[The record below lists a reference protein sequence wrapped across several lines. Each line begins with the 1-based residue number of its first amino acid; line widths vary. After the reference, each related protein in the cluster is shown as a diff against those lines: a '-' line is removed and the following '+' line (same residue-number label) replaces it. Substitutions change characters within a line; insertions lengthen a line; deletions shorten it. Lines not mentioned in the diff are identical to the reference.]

1 MNEKRC
7 CDCEHFGLSKDPIF
21 KVLTGICGRCGK
33 EVGYTDQCLFEEE
46 RNDDDIKFKL
56 ITYVDTD
63 FEAKTQK
70 CEYFIE
76 LEDGVERS
84 LKDILIENVKLKEQ
98 QATIKANN
106 EYQQADLNY
115 LARFIG
121 EFKVEEFRLKLRN
134 LRMLENK
141 IDEQQAIINKQERR
155 IIVLENLLTNMG
167 VKWVDD
173 DE

>member
-1 MNEKRC
+1 MSEKRC
-7 CDCEHFGLSKDPIF
+7 CECEHFGLSKDPIF
-21 KVLTGICGRCGK
+21 RVITGICGRCGK
-33 EVGYTDQCLFEEE
+33 EVGYTDKCLFEEE

-98 QATIKANN
+98 QVTISKLEEEKEYWKSKAMTLLMQVRRLTSRMTAK
-106 EYQQADLNY
+106 EV
-115 LARFIG
+115 I
-121 EFKVEEFRLKLRN
+121 EFGKE
-134 LRMLENK
+134 LE
-141 IDEQQAIINKQERR
+141 DE
-155 IIVLENLLTNMG
+155 
-167 VKWVDD
+167 
-173 DE
+173 